1 MAEDLGEKTEDPTA
15 KRRYDAREKGQVA
28 RSADLSAAVLMI
40 LMAIFLVFFGGD
52 VAEQMA
58 GAMRAA
64 LEPVGPTDAVSI
76 PSALRL
82 GGFSFER
89 MIGAALPALVFVF
102 LVAAASQFLQVGW
115 RLTAKPIQPKLSNL
129 SPAKGLK
136 KTFSKRNA
144 IKSLIDI
151 GKVTLVLGIAMLH
164 LSLSTERIAALPA
177 LSAIGAVIAAG
188 KIVLEGAIWV
198 LLVLLLIGIA
208 DMVFQRWQH
217 SQELRMSKHEV
228 KEERKS
234 AEGDPLVKNRR
245 YRMMQE
251 LLRQQI
257 NNAVPQADVVVT
269 NPTHFSVALK
279 YDADKMSAPRVVAK
293 GADHLALRIRMVAKG
308 AGVPIIERPPLA
320 RALYYT
326 VEPGEQI
333 PMEHFEAVAELLAY
347 VYRLDQKAAS

>member
-1 MAEDLGEKTEDPTA
+1 VPDDLGEKTEQPTA

-28 RSADLSAAVLMI
+28 RSADLSAAALMV
-40 LMAIFLVFFGGD
+40 MMVVFLLVYGD
-52 VAEQMA
+52 RIAGQMA

-64 LEPVGPTDAVSI
+64 LEPVGPLDAVSI
-76 PSALRL
+76 GSALSL
-82 GGFSFER
+82 SGFEFER
-89 MIGAALPALVFVF
+89 LMGAALPALIFVFV
-102 LVAAASQFLQVGW
+102 VAAISQFLQVGW
-115 RLTAKPIQPKLSNL
+115 RVTMTPIQPKLSNL

-151 GKVTLVLGIAMLH
+151 GKVSLVLSVALIH
-164 LSLSTERIAALPA
+164 LSLSTERIAALPT
-177 LSAIGAVIAAG
+177 LTTMMSVLEAG
-188 KIVLEGAIWV
+188 KIVLEGAVWV
-198 LLVLLLIGIA
+198 LLVLLMIGIA
-208 DMVFQRWQH
+208 DMVFQKWQH
-217 SQELRMSKHEV
+217 TQELRMSKHEV

-234 AEGDPLVKNRR
+234 SEGDPLVKSRR
-245 YRMMQE
+245 YRMMQD

-257 NNAVPQADVVVT
+257 NNAVPDADVVVT

-279 YDADKMSAPRVVAK
+279 YDSETMSAPRVVAK
-293 GADHLALRIRMVAKG
+293 GADHLALRIRMVAKS

-320 RALYYT
+320 RALYYS

>member
-1 MAEDLGEKTEDPTA
+1 VADDLGDKTEEPTA
-15 KRRYDAREKGQVA
+15 KRRGDAREKGQVA

-40 LMAIFLVFFGGD
+40 LMAVYLVFFGGD
-52 VAEQMA
+52 LAEQMA

-64 LEPVGPTDAVSI
+64 LEPVGPSDVVSI
-76 PSALRL
+76 PSALQL

-89 MIGAALPALVFVF
+89 MIGAAFPALLFVF
-102 LVAAASQFLQVGW
+102 AVAAVSQFLQVGW
-115 RLTAKPIQPKLSNL
+115 RVTLKPIQPKLSNI
-129 SPAKGLK
+129 SPSKGLK

-144 IKSLIDI
+144 IKSIIDI
-151 GKVTLVLGIAMLH
+151 GKVTLVMGIGVLH
-164 LSLSTERIAALPA
+164 LSLSTEHIAALPT
-177 LSAIGAVIAAG
+177 LSTIGAVLGAG
-188 KIVLEGAIWV
+188 KIVLEGAAWV

-234 AEGDPLVKNRR
+234 SEGDPLVKSRR
-245 YRMMQE
+245 HRIMQE

-257 NNAVPQADVVVT
+257 NSAVPEADVVVT

-279 YDADKMSAPRVVAK
+279 YDAEKMSAPRVVAK
-293 GADHLALRIRMVAKG
+293 GADHLALRIRMVAKSS
-308 AGVPIIERPPLA
+308 GVPIIERPPLA
-320 RALYYT
+320 RALYHS

-347 VYRLDQKAAS
+347 VYRLDQKVAS